1 LPRKKKAIDYINDL
15 CSSEIAEKRS
25 LGNKLKAQYNK
36 WTESLAVQDFLFF
49 NEIIQENKAEI
60 GATQFFGKFRAY
72 AFEEYVYRLL
82 QEKIR
87 LLEPLQLFWGEKC
100 LVWQRGEKGYAIE
113 FDVSLGKKTNNFV
126 EPLVVFEAKVELDS
140 ARLKT
145 ALASFA
151 ILKQLN
157 PKTRCVLVYVMKE
170 VDSAFLEL
178 AGCWID
184 GIFQFSPEND
194 ESKAFLNHVSKFL
207 SRC

>member
-1 LPRKKKAIDYINDL
+1 MPRKKKAIDYINDL

-140 ARLKT
+140 VRLKT

-151 ILKQLN
+151 ILKQRN
-157 PKTRCVLVYVMKE
+157 PKTRCVLVYVTKE
-170 VDSAFLEL
+170 IDSAFLEL

-184 GIFQFSPEND
+184 GIFQFGPEND
-194 ESKAFLNHVSKFL
+194 ESKGFLRQVSEFL
-207 SRC
+207 S